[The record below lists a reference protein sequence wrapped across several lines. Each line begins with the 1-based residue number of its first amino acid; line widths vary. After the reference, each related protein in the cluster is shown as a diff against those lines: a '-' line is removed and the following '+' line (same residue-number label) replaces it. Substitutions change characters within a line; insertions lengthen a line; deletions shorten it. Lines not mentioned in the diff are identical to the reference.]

1 MPTTSTAFLSA
12 VLASR
17 SKYFCKFTLETAA
30 SNESP
35 FLQTAC
41 CPQPINNYRDPKCEV
56 LSMYFPTPGKFLFSS
71 HVWNSGLAQKER
83 AWGGGVSPELPT
95 QSCLLFLTWFHVR
108 PHLQCGLCLHL
119 PNYTWPWTPTQQH
132 SVNMKQPRKYFPCVL
147 SSFGILL
154 ILHVISMT
162 LQVTLRKHTKFLK
175 CKGLK
180 SSVRNEV
187 LKG

>member
-17 SKYFCKFTLETAA
+17 SKYFCKFTLEAAA

-41 CPQPINNYRDPKCEV
+41 CPQHINNYRDPKCEV

-83 AWGGGVSPELPT
+83 AWGGGGLQSYPHKAVCFLSLGFMSDHTFNVASTSTSSITHGCGHPLSSTVS
-95 QSCLLFLTWFHVR
+95 TWSSPGSIFHVFS
-108 PHLQCGLCLHL
+108 HLLVYC
-119 PNYTWPWTPTQQH
+119 W
-132 SVNMKQPRKYFPCVL
+132 F
-147 SSFGILL
+147 
-154 ILHVISMT
+154 SM
-162 LQVTLRKHTKFLK
+162 
-175 CKGLK
+175 
-180 SSVRNEV
+180 
-187 LKG
+187 